1 MRPMSL
7 SERSS
12 GKQPMETFSSVC
24 TETRR
29 VLGTKASFCL
39 QERES
44 KMSRLATLISCV
56 LLVIPGSSI
65 KFSSAKTIEAR
76 LFFLMRQ

>member
-1 MRPMSL
+1 MWPMSL
-7 SERSS
+7 SDRSS
-12 GKQPMETFSSVC
+12 GKQPIETLSSVW
-24 TETRR
+24 TETSL
-29 VLGTKASFCL
+29 VFGIKDNFCL

-65 KFSSAKTIEAR
+65 KFSSAKTIEAK
-76 LFFLMRQ
+76 LFF